1 MSRWKGIKTIEY
13 SQKNEQEIVLALGFF
28 DCLHIGH
35 IKLINECKLMAFKK
49 SCKSAVFTFQNSP
62 FEVLGKDC
70 GQILTF
76 EERLYKLDTLQVDFC
91 VKAQFDKAFSQL
103 IPIEFLDNF
112 IKYMSIKGIVVGN
125 DYTFG
130 KCGVG
135 NVELLKKWCEDNSIE
150 LSIVD
155 FATDNGEKI
164 ASSKIRELLSNG
176 DLEKANEYLIQP
188 YFIIGEVVHGC
199 QRGRSIG
206 FATANLCYPSD
217 KLKIK
222 SGVYYTRVLIDG
234 VWLKAV
240 TNVGEHPTFDDDNFN
255 IESHVL
261 YYENDLYGKKII
273 IKFLERIR
281 DITKFSSKEELSSQI
296 TKDVE
301 FALNS
306 KL

>member
-13 SQKNEQEIVLALGFF
+13 PQKNERELVLALGFF

-35 IKLINECKLMAFKK
+35 IKIIDECKLMAFNK
-49 SCKSAVFTFQNSP
+49 SCSSAVFTFSNSP
-62 FEVLGKDC
+62 FEVLGKSQ

-76 EERLYKLDTLQVDFC
+76 DERLYKLDALHVDFC
-91 VKAQFDKAFSQL
+91 IKAQFDRSFSQL
-103 IPIEFLDNF
+103 APIDFLDNF
-112 IKYMSIKGIVVGN
+112 VKYMSIKGIVVGN

-130 KCGVG
+130 KRGEG
-135 NVELLKKWCEDNSIE
+135 NVELLKKWCDDNSIE

-164 ASSKIRELLSNG
+164 ASTKIRELISSG
-176 DLEKANEYLIQP
+176 DLEKANEYLVQP
-188 YFIIGEVVHGC
+188 YFIIGQVIHGY
-199 QRGRSIG
+199 QRGRNIG
-206 FATANLCYPSD
+206 FATANIEYPSD
-217 KLKIK
+217 KLKLK

-240 TNVGEHPTFDDDNFN
+240 TNVGEHPTFNDDNFN

-261 YYENDLYGKKII
+261 YCDKDLYGKKII

-281 DITKFSSKEELSSQI
+281 DVQKFSSKEELCIQI
-296 TKDVE
+296 TKDVD
-301 FALNS
+301 FAINS

>member
-13 SQKNEQEIVLALGFF
+13 AQKNEQPIVLALGFF

-35 IKLINECKLMAFKK
+35 IKLIDECKLLAFKK
-49 SCKSAVFTFQNSP
+49 SCSSAVFTFSNSP
-62 FEVLGKDC
+62 FEVLGKNC

-76 EERLYKLDTLQVDFC
+76 EERLYKLDVLHVDIC
-91 VKAQFDKAFSQL
+91 VKTQFDKSFSQL
-103 IPIEFLDNF
+103 SPIEFLNNF
-112 IKYMSIKGIVVGN
+112 IKFMSIKGIVVGN

-130 KCGVG
+130 KHGEG
-135 NVELLKKWCEDNSIE
+135 NVELLKKWCDDNSIE
-150 LSIVD
+150 ISVVD
-155 FATDNGEKI
+155 FAVDNGEKI

-176 DLEKANEYLIQP
+176 DLAKANEYLVQP
-188 YFIIGEVVHGC
+188 YFIIGQVVRGC
-199 QRGRSIG
+199 QRGRKIG
-206 FATANLCYPSD
+206 FATANLTYPSD
-217 KLKIK
+217 KMQIK

-234 VWLKAV
+234 VWLKSV
-240 TNVGEHPTFDDDNFN
+240 TNVGEHPTFDDNNFN

-273 IKFLERIR
+273 IKFLEKIR
-281 DITKFSSKEELSSQI
+281 DIQKFSSKEDLVNQI

-301 FALNS
+301 FAINS